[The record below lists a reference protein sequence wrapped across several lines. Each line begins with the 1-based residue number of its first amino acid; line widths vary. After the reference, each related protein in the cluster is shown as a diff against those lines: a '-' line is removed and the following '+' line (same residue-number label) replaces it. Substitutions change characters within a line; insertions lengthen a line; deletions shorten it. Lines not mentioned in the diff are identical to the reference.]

1 MGSNLRWKLQEDL
14 DSVRRFIQQPDW
26 VSLGVEDRRE
36 LEEAADRFQESL
48 NAAQGQ
54 YLWTGFLGGT
64 GVGKSSL
71 MNALAKAQIAGT
83 SHRRP
88 HTDRILIYHH
98 HMVELPAF
106 MHHCQAAWAAHR
118 HQADSV
124 KDILLCDLP
133 DFDSLQPEN
142 REAVLEFM
150 SHLDLLVWVASPE
163 KYADRSLHTAL
174 VQAPKAV
181 GNFYFVLNK
190 MDRLWD
196 GDRAEESL
204 DQMQRV
210 TEHFRNLIIQTLS
223 KRPDDQAGGH
233 PRLFTVS
240 ALERPPYSTWNQIA
254 LFRDAL
260 FTQRSTKQVRAI
272 KSANLEQE
280 MTSLYQPL
288 RRERDRLQKSLNM
301 VERLQEEMT
310 QEVRTW
316 HDNGERILASWVRDR
331 MEPLLIKQG
340 PQKELLFGPARL
352 VRMMVREWRRRGEGD
367 PHPVPDVSQESE
379 IQKLYSRIENLKNR
393 LMTVILRE
401 DQAQSLGREL
411 EDTVDVPRLWEQM
424 ITNWQGI
431 VTRALTRNRPAK
443 GLKLAV
449 GQGLVYGLLTLF
461 FAFGLGGRQT
471 WMDMFVQ
478 PGPGTALAVFFSI
491 LESLFSPL
499 GLAALGSYGLLMLG
513 AGVRFY
519 QAQGRRL
526 EEWSQARGRRISAEL
541 TAVWDEGLQE
551 VEQSLKSI
559 HARVEDTLQSLQ
571 SILEPKR

>member
-1 MGSNLRWKLQEDL
+1 MGNRLRWKLQEDL
-14 DSVRRFIQQPDW
+14 DSVRGFIQKPDW

-36 LEEAADRFQESL
+36 LQKAADRFQERL
-48 NAAQGQ
+48 DAAQDQ
-54 YLWTGFLGGT
+54 FLWAGFLGGT

-71 MNALAKAQIAGT
+71 MNVLAKAQVAGA

-98 HMVELPAF
+98 QLVELPSF
-106 MHHCQAAWAAHR
+106 VHQCRAAWAAHG
-118 HQADSV
+118 HQSDAV

-150 SHLDLLVWVASPE
+150 SHLDILVWVASPE
-163 KYADRSLHTAL
+163 KYADRSLHTTL

-190 MDRLWD
+190 MDWLWD
-196 GDRAEESL
+196 GDRAEASL

-223 KRPDDQAGGH
+223 KRPNDHAGGY
-233 PRLFTVS
+233 PSLFAVS
-240 ALERPPYSTWNQIA
+240 ALERPPYSSWNQIA

-260 FTQRSTKQVRAI
+260 FTQRSAKQVRAI

-280 MTSLYQPL
+280 MDSLYQPL
-288 RRERDRLQKSLNM
+288 RRERDSLQKSLAV

-340 PQKELLFGPARL
+340 PLKGPLFGPARL
-352 VRMMVREWRRRGEGD
+352 VRIAVLEWRRRGEGD
-367 PHPVPDVSQESE
+367 PHPVPDVSQELE
-379 IQKLYSRIENLKNR
+379 IQKLHSRIENLKNR
-393 LMTVILRE
+393 LVAVTLRE
-401 DQAQSLGREL
+401 DQAQSLRREL
-411 EDTVDVPRLWEQM
+411 EDTVDVPGIWEQM
-424 ITNWQGI
+424 TTNWQGI
-431 VTRALTRNRPAK
+431 VTRALTLNRPAK

-461 FAFGLGGRQT
+461 FAFGLGGRQA
-471 WMDMFVQ
+471 WMDLLVQ
-478 PGPGTALAVFFSI
+478 PGPGTALAVFFSL

-499 GLAALGSYGLLMLG
+499 GLAALGSYGLLMLW

-526 EEWSQARGRRISAEL
+526 EKWARARGRRISAEL
-541 TAVWDEGLQE
+541 TAVWDEGLEE
-551 VEQSLKSI
+551 VDQSLRSI
-559 HARVEDTLQSLQ
+559 HTRMEDKLRSLQ
-571 SILEPKR
+571 SILEPKG